1 MLKNFYN
8 KLIFVYP
15 KSVLLSL
22 FLLVSFL
29 SYHALDLRVDASPDT
44 LLLENDRDLL
54 YSRIVSQRYRSPD
67 FLVIAYTPKSD
78 LLAPE
83 TLQAIKALSDDLIK
97 LPLVKSIT
105 SVYNIPFLQS
115 PPKPVKD
122 LVEHIPTIQG
132 GDVNLTMARAELL
145 NNPLYH
151 ENIVSPDLK
160 TTAIIIN
167 LPYDKKYYEL
177 LDKRTKLKTASK
189 LKTATLQ
196 DKQNYI
202 SSKEEFTAYTDSL
215 REAQHQN
222 IVQIRAVMDRHRDKA
237 EMFLGGVAM
246 ISDDLITFVKND
258 LKTYGVIVLLLLI
271 VVLWILFKE
280 PRWVLIPILT
290 LAASIFSSL
299 GFLGLF
305 DFPITVISSNY
316 VSLQLILTTSIIIHL
331 IVRYRELAHKF
342 PSQKQKDLVLHTV
355 ISMSTPTFF
364 AVLTTIAGFTSLI
377 LSGILPVINLG
388 WMMSAGLVISF
399 LMAYI
404 LFPAVLILLKP
415 SKPNESFDE
424 SFSITTVFANV
435 VKKYGLTIY
444 LATFALALFNLY
456 GTSQLRVENSFI
468 NYFKSSTEIYQGME
482 VIDRQLGGTTPL
494 DITIDFPVDKVT
506 EEIVQ
511 DEDEEDAFMDEFE
524 DEFAATENEDQYWF
538 TSDKMER
545 IEKVHDYLESVPE
558 LGKVISFGTMLKIG
572 RTLNEGK
579 DLDNFSLA
587 LLYNELPEEFAALLV
602 KPYLNIESNQVR
614 FYVRIVD
621 SDPSLRRDALLK
633 KVQRELHTKVGLKE
647 EEIHLSGIMVL
658 YNNMLQSLFNSQILT
673 LGAMVT
679 LLFIMFSFLFRS
691 MKIGFV
697 SIIANLVP
705 ISVVFGIMGWLDI
718 PLDMMT
724 ITIASISIGIA
735 VDDTIH
741 YLYRFQKEF
750 SVTKN
755 YKESL
760 KRSHASIG
768 YAMSYTSAAI
778 AVGFFVLVLSP
789 FIPTIYFG
797 LLTVVAM
804 VMALIADLLLLPKLI
819 ITFNVF
825 GKEKKEKAKVIK

>member
-1 MLKNFYN
+1 MLKNFYT

-15 KSVLLSL
+15 KSVLLFI
-22 FLLVSFL
+22 FLVVSFL

-67 FLVIAYTPKSD
+67 FLVIAYSPKKD
-78 LLAPE
+78 LLDPQ
-83 TLQAIKALSDDLIK
+83 TLQAIKALSDDLKK

-115 PPKPVKD
+115 PPRPVKD
-122 LVEHIPTIQG
+122 LVEHIPTIEG
-132 GDVNLTMARAELL
+132 GDVDLALARKELL

-160 TTAIIIN
+160 TTAIVIN
-167 LPYDKKYYEL
+167 LPYDKKYYAL

-189 LKTATLQ
+189 LKTATTQ
-196 DKQNYI
+196 EKENYL
-202 SSKEEFTAYTDSL
+202 SAVAEFRAYTDSL

-222 IVQIRAVMDRHRDKA
+222 IVQIRAVMEKHRDKA

-271 VVLWILFKE
+271 AVLWVLFKE

-331 IVRYRELAHKF
+331 IVRYRELVHKF
-342 PSQKQKDLVLHTV
+342 PSQKQSDLVLHTV

-388 WMMSAGLVISF
+388 WMMSAGLIISF
-399 LMAYI
+399 VMAYV
-404 LFPAVLILLKP
+404 LFPAVLILLEP
-415 SKPNESFDE
+415 STPNESFDK

-435 VKKYGLTIY
+435 VKKYGVYIY
-444 LATFALALFNLY
+444 IATFILALFNLY
-456 GTSQLRVENSFI
+456 GTSHLRVENSFI
-468 NYFKSSTEIYQGME
+468 NYFKPSTEIYQGME

-494 DITIDFPVDKVT
+494 DITIDFPT
-506 EEIVQ
+506 EEEVVAEAVEEESE
-511 DEDEEDAFMDEFE
+511 EDEFMDEFE

-579 DLDNFSLA
+579 NLDNFSLA

-633 KVQRELHTKVGLKE
+633 KVQKELHTKVGLKE

-673 LGAMVT
+673 LGAMVA
-679 LLFIMFSFLFRS
+679 LLFVMFSFLFRS

-750 SVTKN
+750 STTKN
-755 YKESL
+755 YEEAL

-804 VMALIADLLLLPKLI
+804 VMALLADLLLLPKLI
-819 ITFNVF
+819 ITFKVF
-825 GKEKKEKAKVIK
+825 GKEKA

>member
-1 MLKNFYN
+1 MLRAFYT
-8 KLIFVYP
+8 KLVFVYP
-15 KSVLLSL
+15 KSILLL
-22 FLLVSFL
+22 IALLVTFL
-29 SYHALDLRVDASPDT
+29 GFHALDLKIDASPET
-44 LLLENDRDLL
+44 LLLEDDKDLL
-54 YSRIVSQRYRSPD
+54 YSRLVNQRYRSPD
-67 FLVIAYTPKSD
+67 FLVIAYSPKQD

-83 TLQAIKALSDDLIK
+83 TLNAIKSLSDELIK
-97 LPLVKSIT
+97 LPLVTSIT
-105 SVYNIPFLQS
+105 SIYNIPFLQS
-115 PPKPVKD
+115 PPRPVKD
-122 LVEHIPTIQG
+122 LVEHIPTIEG
-132 GDVNLTMARAELL
+132 GDVDLNLARKELL

-160 TTAIIIN
+160 TTAIVLN
-167 LPYDKKYYEL
+167 LPYDTKYYEL
-177 LDKRTKLKTASK
+177 LDERNRQREISK
-189 LKTATLQ
+189 LENATSQQKTDAL
-196 DKQNYI
+196 KA
-202 SSKEEFTAYTDSL
+202 ELAFTRYTDSL
-215 REAQHQN
+215 REAQHDN
-222 IVQIRAVMDRHRDKA
+222 IVQIRAIMDRHRDKA
-237 EMFLGGVAM
+237 DMFLGGISM

-271 VVLWILFKE
+271 AVLWVLFKE
-280 PRWVLIPILT
+280 IRWVMVPILT
-290 LAASIFSSL
+290 LAASIISSI

-305 DFPITVISSNY
+305 HFPITVISSNY

-355 ISMSTPTFF
+355 MSMSTPTFF
-364 AVLTTIAGFTSLI
+364 AVLTTIAGFSSLI

-388 WMMSAGLVISF
+388 WMMSAGLIISF

-404 LFPAVLILLKP
+404 LFPAVLILLQP
-415 SKPNESFDE
+415 SVPNESFDN
-424 SFSITTVFANV
+424 SFSITTIFANLV
-435 VKKYGLTIY
+435 RKRASLIYISTGLMII
-444 LATFALALFNLY
+444 FNLY
-456 GTSQLRVENSFI
+456 GTSELRVENSFI

-494 DITIDFPVDKVT
+494 DITIDFA
-506 EEIVQ
+506 Q
-511 DEDEEDAFMDEFE
+511 DEEPEIINETAEADEEDEFIDEFE
-524 DEFAATENEDQYWF
+524 DEFAETENQDQYWF
-538 TSDKMER
+538 TSDKMEK

-572 RTLNEGK
+572 RTLNEGE

-621 SDPSLRRDALLK
+621 SDPTLRRDALLK
-633 KVQRELHTKVGLKE
+633 KVERELHTKLGIKK

-658 YNNMLQSLFNSQILT
+658 YNNMLQSLFESQILT
-673 LGAMVT
+673 LGAMVA
-679 LLFIMFSFLFRS
+679 LLFVMFWFLFGS
-691 MKIGFV
+691 FKIGLV
-697 SIIANLVP
+697 SIVANLVP

-750 SVTKN
+750 ANTKS
-755 YKESL
+755 YDESL

-778 AVGFFVLVLSP
+778 AVGFFVLILSP

-804 VMALIADLLLLPKLI
+804 LMALIADLLLLPRLI
-819 ITFNVF
+819 IVFKVF
-825 GKEKKEKAKVIK
+825 GQEK